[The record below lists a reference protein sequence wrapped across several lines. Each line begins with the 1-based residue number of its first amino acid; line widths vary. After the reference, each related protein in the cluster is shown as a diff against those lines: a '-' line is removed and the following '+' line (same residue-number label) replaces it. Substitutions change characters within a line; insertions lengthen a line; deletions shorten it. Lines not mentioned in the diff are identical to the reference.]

1 MGETV
6 DDRAY
11 CRLCRTFSAPG
22 DRCGNCHRRRDGQ
35 DDELDAVVAR
45 SLRDAQV
52 VHRTSRLRAGA
63 STFGPAGRIGWSVPP
78 LLWLAVVVTV
88 AVRTRNSPWIALL
101 LVAVVATSVV
111 VAFVL
116 RELWKRDRVD

>member
-1 MGETV
+1 MGDEV

-11 CRLCRTFSAPG
+11 CRLCRTFSPPG
-22 DRCGNCHRRRDGQ
+22 ERCGNCHRRRDGQ

-52 VHRTSRLRAGA
+52 VHRTSRVRAGA
-63 STFGPAGRIGWSVPP
+63 RTFGPVGRVGWSVPP
-78 LLWLAVVVTV
+78 VLWLAVLVVV
-88 AVRTRNSPWIALL
+88 AVRVRNSPWIALL
-101 LVAVVATSVV
+101 AVAVVATTVL

-116 RELWKRDRVD
+116 RELWQADRID